1 MVKEEFG
8 LEELVGL
15 RCSVA
20 PALARLLSGSNL
32 YHTAQQL
39 LNVHITGLTIPKH
52 SQTPYVLRL

>member
-52 SQTPYVLRL
+52 SQTP

>member
-20 PALARLLSGSNL
+20 PALALARLLSGSKL
-32 YHTAQQL
+32 YYNAQ
-39 LNVHITGLTIPKH
+39 
-52 SQTPYVLRL
+52 